1 VGLGT
6 LNPGSGA
13 ASAYPWYSGAGRAAL
28 PFRRHR
34 QAIVAKAGEQRT
46 EYTMQMKPFFAAIAV
61 TLGLTAGIA
70 RAADE
75 AMLTEEKKAEITAM
89 MVAEGYEVR
98 SVQIEDGM
106 YEVYAVKDGKMY
118 EVYLNDALEMV
129 SGGDEGDGD

>member
-1 VGLGT
+1 
-6 LNPGSGA
+6 
-13 ASAYPWYSGAGRAAL
+13 
-28 PFRRHR
+28 
-34 QAIVAKAGEQRT
+34 
-46 EYTMQMKPFFAAIAV
+46 MKPFFAAIAV

-106 YEVYAVKDGKMY
+106 YEVYAVKDGEMY

>member
-1 VGLGT
+1 
-6 LNPGSGA
+6 
-13 ASAYPWYSGAGRAAL
+13 
-28 PFRRHR
+28 
-34 QAIVAKAGEQRT
+34 
-46 EYTMQMKPFFAAIAV
+46 MQMKPFFAAIAV

-106 YEVYAVKDGKMY
+106 YEVYAVKDGEMY

>member
-1 VGLGT
+1 
-6 LNPGSGA
+6 
-13 ASAYPWYSGAGRAAL
+13 
-28 PFRRHR
+28 
-34 QAIVAKAGEQRT
+34 
-46 EYTMQMKPFFAAIAV
+46 MQMKPFFAAIAV

>member
-1 VGLGT
+1 
-6 LNPGSGA
+6 
-13 ASAYPWYSGAGRAAL
+13 
-28 PFRRHR
+28 
-34 QAIVAKAGEQRT
+34 
-46 EYTMQMKPFFAAIAV
+46 MKPFFAAIAV